1 MSDYKKM
8 DGVDVAEYLKR
19 MGHEPVP
26 HRGVYPDGDLGIAEA
41 IAELMKKNKIPAN
54 ADLTKMTFGLDQRQA
69 LVNGLKALYT
79 NDERYK
85 HLQAW
90 PVIRDYLKRELGPA
104 TDLIVPN

>member
-26 HRGVYPDGDLGIAEA
+26 HRGVYPDGDLGVAEA
-41 IAELMKKNKIPAN
+41 IAELMKKNNIPAN
-54 ADLTKMTFGLDQRQA
+54 ADLTQFTYSRAQRQA
-69 LVNGLKALYT
+69 LVRGLEELYK
-79 NDERYK
+79 NDPNYSQLK
-85 HLQAW
+85 AW